1 MQTIFIQVK
10 CAMGASYE
18 AASRIIE
25 VEKVSEVYST
35 SGNYDLMV
43 KCHLDDGTDPGQ
55 FVNKSIQTI
64 DGVIDTFTIITFNA
78 FS

>member
-1 MQTIFIQVK
+1 
-10 CAMGASYE
+10 
-18 AASRIIE
+18 
-25 VEKVSEVYST
+25 
-35 SGNYDLMV
+35 MV